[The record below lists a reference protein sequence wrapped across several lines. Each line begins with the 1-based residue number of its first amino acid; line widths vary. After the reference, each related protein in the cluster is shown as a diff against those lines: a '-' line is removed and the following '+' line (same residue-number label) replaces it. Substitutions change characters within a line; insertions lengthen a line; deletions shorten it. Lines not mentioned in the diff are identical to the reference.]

1 MAYTLI
7 RKIQLR
13 NNPEYGFTLIDDAG
27 KIYNI
32 PYKVVY
38 DIVASGNTTISNLG
52 IKNGKIVGTNGSLDR
67 YPISIFNSENDMK
80 RGMMS
85 GVANA
90 SNIVIL
96 GQFTDGLYRCI
107 NVNATV
113 VEMSTDD
120 LIKYVNMYSAIIA
133 NASVVDDNF
142 IRAISGSLP
151 AINDYSSKYKQQ
163 MAAVQAAKNAKDA
176 QDIEYQQKKQQTLE
190 EYRKNTIKVNAE
202 AQKRAEVNAKIKDQA
217 DTNAKNTNKVEIDGQ
232 EVYVDDETKR
242 AWDKVQEKKNYINS
256 REISNPEARKMT
268 DTTSDL
274 AKASPNGALDLE
286 AKLLI
291 AATTLKAIDPFI
303 YIVYNSLERIY
314 LDHPEGN
321 LTVMAVSDNKIY
333 FVVPEILKMDISEVA
348 YVLLHEVYHIIML
361 HLARRGERNAFM
373 WNVACDLFVNKQI
386 DTNYGCK
393 PGTPVVKTMYNNE
406 APIGLKFYC
415 TIDDENKNISGGL
428 FEDSVDVKKETPE
441 MIYSKLMQE
450 NEQKLKQS
458 GFLGNNQQSQ
468 NGQGQSQNGQGQS
481 QNGQGQNSQGQ
492 NSQGQNSQGQNSQ
505 GQNQSA
511 ARQQVQQGIQQVQ
524 SGAQQAQQA
533 NAQNG
538 NGGLSQP
545 LAQQGSQNIS
555 QGAQNIQQGMQ
566 NGNNQQVQQGMQQMG
581 QGIQQM
587 QQSMGQSGAS
597 GTQQGQQAN
606 QQMQQG
612 MQQIANGLNGQ
623 QGQGQGQPGQQGQ
636 GQGQQGQGQGQQGQ
650 GQGQQGQGQ
659 GQQGQGQG
667 QQGQG
672 QGQGGNSNSITYNG
686 HPIMNIPQAPQ
697 GGQQGQGQGQ
707 GQPGQGQGQHG
718 QGQGQRQP
726 GQGQGQQGQG
736 QQSQGQQGQG
746 QGQQGQGQSQGQGQ
760 GQGQHGFN
768 NKFGFDMT
776 EDEDSKDK
784 TQEERE
790 REARQRITQALQDYK
805 DSEPGS
811 GGGSEAFRLAED
823 FQVKDTIK
831 WYNVLERYFSRDV
844 KYVKNYAHVDRRSRS
859 LGVLLPGK
867 SQVITHKIENVYFC
881 IDVSGSVSNEEL
893 MNIFGT
899 LAGLIKKANRVSKGN
914 IVFKGYVVFWSTI
927 VDGPYA
933 FSGKDEFMQIAKNS
947 FNTSGGT
954 DVDCLLKFFNNRDR
968 CKKSQRPNVAI
979 ILTDGC
985 FYEPRE
991 QKPRTPE
998 GKAAP
1003 VMWLITSG
1011 GYKEFNAPF
1020 GKKFEVEVD

>member
-1 MAYTLI
+1 
-7 RKIQLR
+7 
-13 NNPEYGFTLIDDAG
+13 
-27 KIYNI
+27 
-32 PYKVVY
+32 
-38 DIVASGNTTISNLG
+38 
-52 IKNGKIVGTNGSLDR
+52 
-67 YPISIFNSENDMK
+67 
-80 RGMMS
+80 
-85 GVANA
+85 
-90 SNIVIL
+90 
-96 GQFTDGLYRCI
+96 
-107 NVNATV
+107 
-113 VEMSTDD
+113 
-120 LIKYVNMYSAIIA
+120 
-133 NASVVDDNF
+133 
-142 IRAISGSLP
+142 
-151 AINDYSSKYKQQ
+151 
-163 MAAVQAAKNAKDA
+163 
-176 QDIEYQQKKQQTLE
+176 
-190 EYRKNTIKVNAE
+190 
-202 AQKRAEVNAKIKDQA
+202 
-217 DTNAKNTNKVEIDGQ
+217 
-232 EVYVDDETKR
+232 
-242 AWDKVQEKKNYINS
+242 
-256 REISNPEARKMT
+256 
-268 DTTSDL
+268 
-274 AKASPNGALDLE
+274 
-286 AKLLI
+286 
-291 AATTLKAIDPFI
+291 
-303 YIVYNSLERIY
+303 
-314 LDHPEGN
+314 
-321 LTVMAVSDNKIY
+321 
-333 FVVPEILKMDISEVA
+333 
-348 YVLLHEVYHIIML
+348 
-361 HLARRGERNAFM
+361 
-373 WNVACDLFVNKQI
+373 
-386 DTNYGCK
+386 
-393 PGTPVVKTMYNNE
+393 
-406 APIGLKFYC
+406 
-415 TIDDENKNISGGL
+415 
-428 FEDSVDVKKETPE
+428 
-441 MIYSKLMQE
+441 
-450 NEQKLKQS
+450 
-458 GFLGNNQQSQ
+458 
-468 NGQGQSQNGQGQS
+468 
-481 QNGQGQNSQGQ
+481 
-492 NSQGQNSQGQNSQ
+492 
-505 GQNQSA
+505 
-511 ARQQVQQGIQQVQ
+511 
-524 SGAQQAQQA
+524 
-533 NAQNG
+533 
-538 NGGLSQP
+538 
-545 LAQQGSQNIS
+545 
-555 QGAQNIQQGMQ
+555 
-566 NGNNQQVQQGMQQMG
+566 MG

-697 GGQQGQGQGQ
+697 G
-707 GQPGQGQGQHG
+707 
-718 QGQGQRQP
+718 
-726 GQGQGQQGQG
+726 GQQGQG

-927 VDGPYA
+927 VDGPYE